1 MNNLPYEK
9 LPYEKI
15 GRVIRASADMEA
27 QLWSILSAL
36 LGTDQFRSR
45 VVASAMPNLTQK
57 ISLIKR
63 LSDTY
68 LPEEE
73 AEKLR
78 KMLERSKRLAAK
90 RNMLAHETMHINLAE
105 DKNLV
110 FRDSFDDK
118 GLGFTMVEFP
128 AKELDD
134 LAQAIGKLTHELQLF
149 VFDISGKVF
158 KKSRT
163 HREDNA
169 SSGK

>member
-1 MNNLPYEK
+1 MNDLPYEK
-9 LPYEKI
+9 LPFEKI
-15 GRVIRASADMEA
+15 GRVVRASADMES
-27 QLWSILSAL
+27 QLWSLLGAL

-73 AEKLR
+73 SERLG
-78 KMLERSKRLAAK
+78 KMLDRAKRLARK

-105 DKNLV
+105 DKNIV

-118 GLGFTMVEFP
+118 GLGFSVVEFP

-134 LAQAIGKLTHELQLF
+134 LAKAIAKLTHELQLF
-149 VFDISGKVF
+149 ILDISGKVYQ
-158 KKSRT
+158 KART
-163 HREDNA
+163 HREDKENA
-169 SSGK
+169 DE